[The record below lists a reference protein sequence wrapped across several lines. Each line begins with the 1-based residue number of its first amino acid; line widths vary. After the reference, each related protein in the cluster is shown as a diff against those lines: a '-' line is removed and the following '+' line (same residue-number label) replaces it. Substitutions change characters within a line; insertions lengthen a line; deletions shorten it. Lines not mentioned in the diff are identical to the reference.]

1 MTSNDFQPP
10 LSPSSI
16 VTLGMKSDLADPPPS
31 DIIYGSPLTSSI
43 HPFYSKLF
51 STLYLCGRNV
61 ANVGKQTSEKS
72 TLFFNVKIER
82 YV

>member
-1 MTSNDFQPP
+1 MSNDFQPP
-10 LSPSSI
+10 LSPSSS
-16 VTLGMKSDLADPPPS
+16 VTLGMKSDLANSPPPS
-31 DIIYGSPLTSSI
+31 YIIYGSPLTSSI

-72 TLFFNVKIER
+72 ILFFNVKIER